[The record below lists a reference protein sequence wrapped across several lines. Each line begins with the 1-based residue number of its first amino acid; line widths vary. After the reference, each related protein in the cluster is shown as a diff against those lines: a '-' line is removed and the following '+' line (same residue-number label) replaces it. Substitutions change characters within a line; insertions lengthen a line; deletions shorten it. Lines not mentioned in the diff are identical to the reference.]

1 MEWLNKNS
9 DALMVIITF
18 VYVIAT
24 IFIWRANNKSAKASK
39 EQLEESKRQFE
50 ESQKQAKAELEE
62 SKRQFEKSMSF
73 SADIER
79 CKIMPYL
86 MLSVEEEAEKDNEYK
101 RFNLSFK
108 NNGDGSAKDFI
119 YSYEEEE
126 CNLVLYSGFDYKA
139 VVSGPMSTR
148 YIRKEKS
155 TQFSICIITDKES
168 NLCLKIPFKVHYKDV
183 LDNEYEQSF
192 EFYYGLESIGRVDT
206 YSPKLVE
213 KKEHENV

>member
-1 MEWLNKNS
+1 MEWLNEYS

-24 IFIWRANNKSAKASK
+24 IFIWKANTISAKATK
-39 EQLEESKRQFE
+39 DQLEESKRQFE
-50 ESQKQAKAELEE
+50 EQKK
-62 SKRQFEKSMSF
+62 QFEKSMRF

-86 MLSVEEEAEKDNEYK
+86 MLSVDESAEKDNEYK
-101 RFNLSFK
+101 RFILSFR

-119 YSYEEEE
+119 YSCEEKE

-168 NLCLKIPFKVHYKDV
+168 NLDLKIPFKVHYKDV
-183 LDNEYEQSF
+183 RDNEYEQSF

-213 KKEHENV
+213 KKEHANV